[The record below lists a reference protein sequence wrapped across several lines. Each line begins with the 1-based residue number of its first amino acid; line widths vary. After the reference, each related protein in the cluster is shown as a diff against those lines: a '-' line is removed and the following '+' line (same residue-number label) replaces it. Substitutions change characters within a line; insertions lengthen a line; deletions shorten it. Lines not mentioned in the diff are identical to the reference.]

1 VQAMEGFIGRNQE
14 LVKTSEIKKRRAF
27 PLDLK
32 LLMSDEI
39 FKESWPE
46 FATDLIDSP
55 EQTLN
60 ILGLAMHQVFF
71 VAYKMTY

>member
-1 VQAMEGFIGRNQE
+1 MEGFIGRNHE

-32 LLMSDEI
+32 LLMSDDI
-39 FKESWPE
+39 FMESWPE
-46 FATDLIDSP
+46 FTADLIDSP

-60 ILGLAMHQVFF
+60 ILGLAMHQVIFF
-71 VAYKMTY
+71 SFLICLKNA